1 MTTLEI
7 LENAKKAKLTVKCE
21 CAGVENGYRSYE
33 LVLTNTS
40 DVPAYPVT
48 ATVLNENSRF
58 FASDNFFLLKPGE
71 EKQIRIT
78 CDGLSETEAADIKVE
93 FWNAENEIKR

>member
-1 MTTLEI
+1 M
-7 LENAKKAKLTVKCE
+7 
-21 CAGVENGYRSYE
+21 
-33 LVLTNTS
+33 
-40 DVPAYPVT
+40 
-48 ATVLNENSRF
+48 NENSRF

-78 CDGLSETEAADIKVE
+78 CDGLSETEAADVKVE